1 VLVWSTEAIEPV
13 NHRNPGG
20 LSEHTRVNP
29 LELPMWFDEGDQ
41 VGRSDGA
48 TAGRRAVGGTVED
61 ESMRDGCVAE
71 LTIPLISYWTVSGWV
86 MGWGGYPWVW
96 REDMNPC

>member
-1 VLVWSTEAIEPV
+1 
-13 NHRNPGG
+13 
-20 LSEHTRVNP
+20 
-29 LELPMWFDEGDQ
+29 
-41 VGRSDGA
+41 
-48 TAGRRAVGGTVED
+48 
-61 ESMRDGCVAE
+61 MRDGCVAE